1 MFKQANNLKKEMANL
16 DKQIGKTTD
25 NVAPLID
32 QQKDLAAQLEKV
44 NAQIDRQK
52 ALNAFMPIPTG
63 STSAARPCAAAPTMS
78 GRRHGRPAVLAGK
91 AAMDFS
97 SGMVDIAQKANLT
110 QDQTNAMAQGI
121 LRAASRPPDAR
132 GHARRASM
140 RSRASASTRAK
151 PCR

>member
-52 ALNAFMPIPTG
+52 ALNAFHADTNRIDQRGAALRSAGTDNVLGGAAM
-63 STSAARPCAAAPTMS
+63 AAR
-78 GRRHGRPAVLAGK
+78 
-91 AAMDFS
+91 
-97 SGMVDIAQKANLT
+97 
-110 QDQTNAMAQGI
+110 
-121 LRAASRPPDAR
+121 
-132 GHARRASM
+132 
-140 RSRASASTRAK
+140 
-151 PCR
+151 

>member
-1 MFKQANNLKKEMANL
+1 M
-16 DKQIGKTTD
+16 
-25 NVAPLID
+25 PLID

-63 STSAARPCAAAPTMS
+63 STSAARASSAAAPTTS
-78 GRRHGRPAVLAGK
+78 GRRRHGRPAVLAGK

-121 LRAASRPPDAR
+121 LRAAQCRPPDAR
-132 GHARRASM
+132 GHAAGRRCA
-140 RSRASASTRAK
+140 RASASTRAK